1 MKRSRLVLLLCIFTA
16 FVLWLLYTLS
26 NEYSSYF
33 RFPLEVETNL
43 EGRTNLSMAENT
55 LFLKGKARGFY
66 IIRSSLRKRPAPVRL
81 FVDQSLMREYPGVE
95 DEFYVLSDD
104 VHNLVN
110 EALGADLLLENIFSD
125 TIRLNYTRVLFKKVP
140 VVFISDISYRPQY
153 MSFNPPRIIP
163 DSVLVY
169 ASASLLPLI
178 DHVKTRKINLMELD
192 QTVDGLARLEVPQG
206 TRLSHKEISYELTV
220 ERYVE
225 LMFQVHVETRNV
237 PFRKELL
244 LLPDVAIRPWGIFPV
259 TESLDSHLAVVR
271 VEVAVQN
278 RRACHAGPR
287 VRVELVAPDG
297 TTAAVAEKR
306 IVLAPGEEQTCF
318 LRLAVEHPRAWS
330 VDDPQLYQVKTI
342 LLEDGALID

>member
-81 FVDQSLMREYPGVE
+81 FVDQSLLREYPGVE

-110 EALGADLLLENIFSD
+110 EALGTDLLLENIFSD

-169 ASASLLPLI
+169 ASESLLPLI
-178 DHVKTRKINLMELD
+178 DHVKTRKINLMDLD

-225 LMFQVHVETRNV
+225 LMLQVSVETRNV

-244 LLPDVAIRPWGIFPV
+244 LLPDVV
-259 TESLDSHLAVVR
+259 TLQFRCPFQNASSINEQSFSLIVDYNRFMESGSGKTIPQIEASPSVISHLTVTP
-271 VEVAVQN
+271 EFIDGIIQN
-278 RRACHAGPR
+278 
-287 VRVELVAPDG
+287 
-297 TTAAVAEKR
+297 K
-306 IVLAPGEEQTCF
+306 
-318 LRLAVEHPRAWS
+318 
-330 VDDPQLYQVKTI
+330 
-342 LLEDGALID
+342 

>member
-178 DHVKTRKINLMELD
+178 DHVKTRKIYLMELD

-225 LMFQVHVETRNV
+225 LMFQVPVETRNV

-244 LLPDVAIRPWGIFPV
+244 LLPDVV
-259 TESLDSHLAVVR
+259 TLQFRCPFQSASSINEESFSLIVDYNRFMESGSGKTIPQLEVSPSLISHLTVTP
-271 VEVAVQN
+271 EFIDGIIQN
-278 RRACHAGPR
+278 
-287 VRVELVAPDG
+287 
-297 TTAAVAEKR
+297 K
-306 IVLAPGEEQTCF
+306 
-318 LRLAVEHPRAWS
+318 
-330 VDDPQLYQVKTI
+330 
-342 LLEDGALID
+342 

>member
-1 MKRSRLVLLLCIFTA
+1 M
-16 FVLWLLYTLS
+16 
-26 NEYSSYF
+26 
-33 RFPLEVETNL
+33 
-43 EGRTNLSMAENT
+43 SMAENT

-81 FVDQSLMREYPGVE
+81 FVDQSLLREYPGVE

-110 EALGADLLLENIFSD
+110 EALGTDLLLENIFSD

-169 ASASLLPLI
+169 ASESLLPLI
-178 DHVKTRKINLMELD
+178 DHVKTRKINLMDLD

-225 LMFQVHVETRNV
+225 LMLQVSVETRNV

-244 LLPDVAIRPWGIFPV
+244 LLPDVV
-259 TESLDSHLAVVR
+259 TLQFRCPFQNASSINEQSFSLIVDYNRFMESGSGKTIPQIEASPSVISHLTVTPDFIDGII
-271 VEVAVQN
+271 QN
-278 RRACHAGPR
+278 
-287 VRVELVAPDG
+287 
-297 TTAAVAEKR
+297 K
-306 IVLAPGEEQTCF
+306 
-318 LRLAVEHPRAWS
+318 
-330 VDDPQLYQVKTI
+330 
-342 LLEDGALID
+342 

>member
-55 LFLKGKARGFY
+55 LFLNGKARGFY

-81 FVDQSLMREYPGVE
+81 FVDQSLLREYPGVE

-110 EALGADLLLENIFSD
+110 EALGTDLLLENIFSD

-169 ASASLLPLI
+169 ASESLLPLI
-178 DHVKTRKINLMELD
+178 DHVKTRKINLMDLD

-225 LMFQVHVETRNV
+225 LMLQVSVETRNV

-244 LLPDVAIRPWGIFPV
+244 LLPDVV
-259 TESLDSHLAVVR
+259 TLQFRCPFQNASSINEQSFSLIVDYNRFMESGSGKTIPQIEASPSVISHLTVTPDFIDGII
-271 VEVAVQN
+271 QN
-278 RRACHAGPR
+278 
-287 VRVELVAPDG
+287 
-297 TTAAVAEKR
+297 K
-306 IVLAPGEEQTCF
+306 
-318 LRLAVEHPRAWS
+318 
-330 VDDPQLYQVKTI
+330 
-342 LLEDGALID
+342 

>member
-81 FVDQSLMREYPGVE
+81 FVDHSLLREYPGVE

-110 EALGADLLLENIFSD
+110 EALGTDLLLENIFSD

-169 ASASLLPLI
+169 ASESLLPLI
-178 DHVKTRKINLMELD
+178 DHVKTRKINLMDLD

-225 LMFQVHVETRNV
+225 LMLQVSVETRNV

-244 LLPDVAIRPWGIFPV
+244 LLPDVV
-259 TESLDSHLAVVR
+259 TLQFRCPFQNASSINEQSFSLIVDYNRFMESGSGKTIPQIEASPSVISHLTVTP
-271 VEVAVQN
+271 EFIDGIIQN
-278 RRACHAGPR
+278 
-287 VRVELVAPDG
+287 
-297 TTAAVAEKR
+297 K
-306 IVLAPGEEQTCF
+306 
-318 LRLAVEHPRAWS
+318 
-330 VDDPQLYQVKTI
+330 
-342 LLEDGALID
+342 